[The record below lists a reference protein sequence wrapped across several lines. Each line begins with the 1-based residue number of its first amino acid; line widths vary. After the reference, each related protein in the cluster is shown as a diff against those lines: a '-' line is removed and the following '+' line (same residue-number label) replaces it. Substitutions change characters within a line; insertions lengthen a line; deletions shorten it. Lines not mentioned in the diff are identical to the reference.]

1 MLKRLETNII
11 EDWLT
16 QFPVVGIVGA
26 RQVGKTTL
34 SKSLPGKDS
43 IYLDLESDLDIG
55 LLAQPGLFLREN
67 SNKRIIIDEVQ
78 RMPELFP
85 LLRSVIDEDRR
96 PGRFILLGSASP
108 ELLRKSSESLAG
120 RIAYIELSGLN
131 LLEVDPTSI
140 LKLWSRGGFP
150 DSYLAANDAK
160 SYLWR
165 KQLTKAYIER
175 DLPLLGLDA
184 NKQVLTRLLF
194 MLAGTV
200 GQLFNASA
208 IAKSLGITAP
218 TVRKY
223 VDFLENAFLIEQL
236 HPYHINIKK
245 RLVKSPKI
253 YFNDTGL
260 LHSLL
265 NIESYNSLV
274 GNIVVGYSWENFA
287 IRQIKS
293 IIKDK
298 YDSHFYRTQ
307 DGTEADLVLTQA
319 DQPVFMLEF
328 KFSNAPKPTR
338 GTYHAMADL
347 GTPKNFIITPETRR
361 YTIAENLEVISL
373 TEFIE
378 EIRTPAD

>member
-1 MLKRLETNII
+1 MIKRLETNTL

-34 SKSLPGKDS
+34 AKSLPNKNS
-43 IYLDLESDLDIG
+43 IYLDLESDLDMG
-55 LLAQPGLFLREN
+55 LLSQPGLFLREN
-67 SNKRIIIDEVQ
+67 SNKRIILDEVQ

-85 LLRSVIDEDRR
+85 LLRSIIDEDRR

-120 RIAYIELSGLN
+120 RIAYMELSGLN
-131 LLEVDPTSI
+131 LLEAGPKNM
-140 LKLWSRGGFP
+140 LKLWNRGGFP
-150 DSYLAANDAK
+150 DSYLAAGDAK

-165 KQLTKAYIER
+165 KQLVKAYIER

-194 MLAGTV
+194 MLAGNV

-208 IAKSLGITAP
+208 FAKSLGISAP

-223 VDFLENAFLIEQL
+223 VDFLQNAFLIEQL
-236 HPYHINIKK
+236 HPYHINTKK

-260 LHSLL
+260 LHSLV
-265 NIESYNSLV
+265 NIEGYNHLI

-319 DQPVFMLEF
+319 DKPVFMLEF

-338 GTYHAMADL
+338 GTHHAMADL
-347 GTPKNFIITPETRR
+347 GTTQNFLITPETRR
-361 YTIAENLEVISL
+361 YTIADNLEVISL
-373 TEFIE
+373 EEFIE
-378 EIRTPAD
+378 GIITC